1 MQIVKKQHRKIEV
14 NLIAVTRLLWQK
26 KWWILLAGVA
36 SAVLFYLAS
45 LLFITPLYSAS
56 VTLYANNSI
65 STDKNT
71 SITTSDMNASAR
83 LVDTYAAII
92 MSDPVL
98 DQVKEENNIRMS
110 TAKLIRHISITQVY
124 DTEVFKITV
133 KNPSAKTAADIANS
147 IAEIAPGKI
156 AEIVDGCSIKIISNA
171 KVPGIKSYP
180 DDEKTIAMGLFIGLV
195 LAVLVICTI
204 AVLDTRVKGESDLY
218 EWEYP
223 VIGTIPSFAGAERK
237 ETGGT
242 ANKEKS
248 SNEFDR

>member
-1 MQIVKKQHRKIEV
+1 MQIVKKQQRKIEV
-14 NLIAVTRLLWQK
+14 NLIAVMQLLWQK

-98 DQVKEENNIRMS
+98 DQVKEENDIRMS
-110 TAKLIRHISITQVY
+110 TSKLIRHISISQVY

-133 KNPSAKTAADIANS
+133 KNPSPKTAADIANS
-147 IAEIAPGKI
+147 IAQIAPGKI
-156 AEIVDGCSIKIISNA
+156 AEIVDGCSIKIVSNA
-171 KVPGIKSYP
+171 KVPGVKSYP
-180 DDEKTIAMGLFIGLV
+180 DDARIIAVGFFVGFV
-195 LAVLVICTI
+195 LAVFGICSI
-204 AVLDTRVKGESDLY
+204 AVLDTRVKGESDLN

-223 VIGTIPSFAGAERK
+223 VIGVIPSFAGMEKK
-237 ETGGT
+237 EAGGT
-242 ANKEKS
+242 AIKEKS
-248 SNEFDR
+248 SNEIDQ